1 MHGGQK
7 MAVVFTCTV
16 CNTRS
21 ARQFTKKSYD
31 EGVVL
36 IRCPGCD
43 NLHLFAVRTLGCA
56 VVCANGRVGVSR
68 KLAVGYIHVRC
79 SMARAYT

>member
-21 ARQFTKKSYD
+21 ARQFTKKSYE

-43 NLHLFAVRTLGCA
+43 NLHLFAVR
-56 VVCANGRVGVSR
+56 SR
-68 KLAVGYIHVRC
+68 
-79 SMARAYT
+79 